1 MRCLLAATLGVL
13 VVMAPL
19 GARADDEADAVH
31 VDVAKTADD
40 GLTLVLERIIDG
52 TDLWESVCV
61 GTCDSK
67 VSREGQ
73 YRVNGHGLRPSLPF
87 ALAPE
92 RQSARVHLDAKVSYK
107 AGWVGGILLTVL
119 GPVVALGGGIAI
131 ATSNQSQPIPI
142 EQPCSQ
148 NGCPPPSNSGTQV
161 PTSNVPFAAAF
172 TIGVGVAMTIA
183 GIVAIITTDHTTVR
197 QRGAM
202 TFSPR
207 SMSVTF

>member
-1 MRCLLAATLGVL
+1 MRFFLAATLGV
-13 VVMAPL
+13 VIIVAPL

-31 VDVAKTADD
+31 VEVAKTADE
-40 GLTLVLERIIDG
+40 GLTLVLERLIDG

-67 VSREGQ
+67 LSRDGE
-73 YRVNGHGLRPSLPF
+73 YRMNGHGLRPSLPF

-92 RQSARVHLDAKVSYK
+92 RQSERVHLDAKVSYK

-131 ATSNQSQPIPI
+131 ATSNQSQIIPI
-142 EQPCSQ
+142 EQPCNQ
-148 NGCPPPSNSGTQV
+148 NGCPPPPPSGTQA
-161 PTSNVPFAAAF
+161 PTSNVPIAAAF
-172 TIGVGVAMTIA
+172 SIGVGVAMTIA
-183 GIVAIITTDHTTVR
+183 GIIAIITTDHTTVR
-197 QRGAM
+197 QRGTM

-207 SMSVTF
+207 SMTVTF